1 MKHLLVIFLIAFCEP
16 IFAQQYDSDVKSVDA
31 IIKVLY
37 DVISGEAGE
46 QRNWDRFRNLFADD
60 ARLIPTNKNGEGEFA
75 HRSFTPNEYVALF
88 TERVKTGFFEQ
99 EIHRETETYGTIVHV
114 WSTYATQQTKN
125 GENTNRGIN
134 SIQLL
139 KTNNRY
145 YIISIFWCAE
155 SLGFPLPANYLN

>member
-1 MKHLLVIFLIAFCEP
+1 MKHYLVIFLIGYCQP
-16 IFAQQYDSDVKSVDA
+16 LFAQQYDNDVKSVDA

-37 DVISGEAGE
+37 EVISGEAGE
-46 QRNWDRFRNLFADD
+46 HRNWERFRNLFAED
-60 ARLIPTNKNGEGEFA
+60 AKLIPTSKNGEGEFTY
-75 HRSFTPNEYVALF
+75 RSITPNDYVTLF
-88 TERVKTGFFEQ
+88 TERIKTGFFEQ
-99 EIHRETETYGTIVHV
+99 EIHRKTEAYGTIVHV

-145 YIISIFWCAE
+145 YIMNIFWCAE
-155 SLGFPLPANYLN
+155 SLGFPLPDSYLQ